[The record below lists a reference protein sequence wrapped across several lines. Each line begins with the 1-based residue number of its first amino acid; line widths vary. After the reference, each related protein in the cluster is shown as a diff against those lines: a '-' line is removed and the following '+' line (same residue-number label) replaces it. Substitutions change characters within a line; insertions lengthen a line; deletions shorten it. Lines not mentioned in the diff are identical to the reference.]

1 MIAQAHESFA
11 SKLAAIQRRATARRT
26 SSTKTVAAWDV
37 LNPRLVSE
45 DDDAIFCEAMRLGE
59 QWREAANREGK

>member
-1 MIAQAHESFA
+1 MIAQAHESFS
-11 SKLAAIQRRATARRT
+11 SKLAAIQKSVTARRP
-26 SSTKTVAAWDV
+26 SSTKAVAAWDA
-37 LNPRLVSE
+37 LNPRLISE